1 MIFHLTVII
10 VLLLYQIDST
20 VRREES
26 FVIDFSKQEE
36 IERQKKEQ
44 TFKEDISKRIDDLIA
59 ASRKSGEP
67 IRNIAVDA
75 GSKLK
80 DDRNTDADQLYKD
93 AERLAQDLKAGQLED
108 AREET
113 VELEEQRTK
122 KKEDPKKKEYSG
134 PLKDD
139 RGTDAEQLYKDAER
153 LAQDLKNGQKSNAFD
168 EKYSDET
175 VDLGGGKKDGGN
187 SDKVYSGPSV
197 LSYTLDGRK
206 ASKLPIP
213 AYRCYAGGEVTV
225 IIVVNPQGV
234 VIGAEVKDDI
244 SSTDQCL
251 RNFAVRAARLSRFS
265 QSSTAPARQTGEIVY
280 RFIAQ

>member
-36 IERQKKEQ
+36 IERQIKEMEEME
-44 TFKEDISKRIDDLIA
+44 KEIAKLDAIRQRLEEKISGT
-59 ASRKSGEP
+59 STP
-67 IRNIAVDA
+67 IRNIAVD
-75 GSKLK
+75 
-80 DDRNTDADQLYKD
+80 N
-93 AERLAQDLKAGQLED
+93 
-108 AREET
+108 
-113 VELEEQRTK
+113 
-122 KKEDPKKKEYSG
+122 SG

-153 LAQDLKNGQKSNAFD
+153 LAQDLKNGQKSNAFE
-168 EKYSDET
+168 EKYSDDA
-175 VDLGGGKKDGGN
+175 VDLGGGGKKN
-187 SDKVYSGPSV
+187 NEKSDKAYSGPSV

-225 IIVVNPQGV
+225 IIVVNPQGA

-251 RNFAVRAARLSRFS
+251 RSFAVRAARLSKFS

>member
-10 VLLLYQIDST
+10 VLLLYQIDAT

-36 IERQKKEQ
+36 IERQIQEMEEMEREIAKLEAIRQRLEEK
-44 TFKEDISKRIDDLIA
+44 IS
-59 ASRKSGEP
+59 GTTTPEV
-67 IRNIAVDA
+67 RNIAVDK
-75 GSKLK
+75 G
-80 DDRNTDADQLYKD
+80 
-93 AERLAQDLKAGQLED
+93 GF
-108 AREET
+108 
-113 VELEEQRTK
+113 
-122 KKEDPKKKEYSG
+122 
-134 PLKDD
+134 LKDD

-153 LAQDLKNGQKSNAFD
+153 IAKDLRNGQSNAIEED
-168 EKYSDET
+168 ARDET
-175 VDLGGGKKDGGN
+175 VDLGGGSK
-187 SDKVYSGPSV
+187 SDRKSDAVYSGPSV

-225 IIVVNPQGV
+225 IIVVNPQGMV
-234 VIGAEVKDDI
+234 VDAKVMDDV
-244 SSTDQCL
+244 SSGDQCL
-251 RNFAVRAARLSRFS
+251 RSFAVRAARLSRFS

>member
-1 MIFHLTVII
+1 MITVIFHLTVII
-10 VLLLYQIDST
+10 VLLLYQIDAT

-36 IERQKKEQ
+36 IERQQQEMEEIEREIAKMEAIRQRLEEK
-44 TFKEDISKRIDDLIA
+44 IS
-59 ASRKSGEP
+59 ASSTP
-67 IRNIAVDA
+67 VRNIAVDR
-75 GSKLK
+75 G
-80 DDRNTDADQLYKD
+80 
-93 AERLAQDLKAGQLED
+93 
-108 AREET
+108 
-113 VELEEQRTK
+113 
-122 KKEDPKKKEYSG
+122 G

-153 LAQDLKNGQKSNAFD
+153 LAQELKNGQKSNAFE
-168 EKYSDET
+168 EKYSDDA
-175 VDLGGGKKDGGN
+175 VDLGGGGKKDKGK

-225 IIVVNPQGV
+225 IIVVNPQGS

-251 RNFAVRAARLSRFS
+251 RNFAVRAARLSKFS

>member
-1 MIFHLTVII
+1 MITVIFHLTVII
-10 VLLLYQIDST
+10 VLLLYQIDAT

-36 IERQKKEQ
+36 IERQQQEMEEMEREIAKMEAIRQRLEEK
-44 TFKEDISKRIDDLIA
+44 IS
-59 ASRKSGEP
+59 SSSTP
-67 IRNIAVDA
+67 VRNIAVDR
-75 GSKLK
+75 G
-80 DDRNTDADQLYKD
+80 
-93 AERLAQDLKAGQLED
+93 
-108 AREET
+108 
-113 VELEEQRTK
+113 
-122 KKEDPKKKEYSG
+122 G

-153 LAQDLKNGQKSNAFD
+153 LAQELKNGQKSNAFE
-168 EKYSDET
+168 EKYSDDA
-175 VDLGGGKKDGGN
+175 VDLGGGGKKDKGK

-225 IIVVNPQGV
+225 IIVVNPQGS

-251 RNFAVRAARLSRFS
+251 RNFAVRAARLSKFS

>member
-1 MIFHLTVII
+1 MITVIFHLTVII

-36 IERQKKEQ
+36 IERQIKEMEEME
-44 TFKEDISKRIDDLIA
+44 KEIAKLDAIRQRLEEKISGT
-59 ASRKSGEP
+59 STP
-67 IRNIAVDA
+67 VRNIAVD
-75 GSKLK
+75 
-80 DDRNTDADQLYKD
+80 N
-93 AERLAQDLKAGQLED
+93 
-108 AREET
+108 
-113 VELEEQRTK
+113 
-122 KKEDPKKKEYSG
+122 SG

-153 LAQDLKNGQKSNAFD
+153 LAQDLKNGQKSNAFE
-168 EKYSDET
+168 EKYSDDA
-175 VDLGGGKKDGGN
+175 VDLGGGGKKN
-187 SDKVYSGPSV
+187 NEKSDKAYSGPSV

-225 IIVVNPQGV
+225 IIVVNPQGA

-251 RNFAVRAARLSRFS
+251 RNFAVRAARLSKFS

>member
-1 MIFHLTVII
+1 LSRKGENNAGLLITVIFHLTVII

-36 IERQKKEQ
+36 IERQIKEMEEME
-44 TFKEDISKRIDDLIA
+44 KEIAKLDAIRQRLEEKISGT
-59 ASRKSGEP
+59 STP
-67 IRNIAVDA
+67 VRNIAVD
-75 GSKLK
+75 
-80 DDRNTDADQLYKD
+80 N
-93 AERLAQDLKAGQLED
+93 
-108 AREET
+108 
-113 VELEEQRTK
+113 
-122 KKEDPKKKEYSG
+122 SG

-153 LAQDLKNGQKSNAFD
+153 LAQDLKNGQKSNAFE
-168 EKYSDET
+168 EKYSDDA
-175 VDLGGGKKDGGN
+175 VDLGGGGKKN
-187 SDKVYSGPSV
+187 NEKSDKAYSGPSV

-225 IIVVNPQGV
+225 IIVVNPQGA

-251 RNFAVRAARLSRFS
+251 RSFAVRAARLSKFS